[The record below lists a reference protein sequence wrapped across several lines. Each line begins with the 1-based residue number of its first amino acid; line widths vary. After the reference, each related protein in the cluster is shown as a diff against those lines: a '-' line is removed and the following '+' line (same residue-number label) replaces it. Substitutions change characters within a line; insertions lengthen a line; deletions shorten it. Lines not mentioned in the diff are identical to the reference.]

1 MDKVVNCLFAAI
13 TLLLSVRSEVS
24 RGDCNFEKPLAGC
37 GYSQGREDDLDWEQ
51 VIARE
56 KPSPDP
62 WMPSAS
68 ARSHNRSLFPPGRGG
83 EGMELEVDKAG
94 RITSSN
100 TSKEDILYSS
110 FFK

>member
-62 WMPSAS
+62 WTPSVRTYS
-68 ARSHNRSLFPPGRGG
+68 AFQLIPSQIRTKVALIPP
-83 EGMELEVDKAG
+83 EV
-94 RITSSN
+94 
-100 TSKEDILYSS
+100 
-110 FFK
+110 